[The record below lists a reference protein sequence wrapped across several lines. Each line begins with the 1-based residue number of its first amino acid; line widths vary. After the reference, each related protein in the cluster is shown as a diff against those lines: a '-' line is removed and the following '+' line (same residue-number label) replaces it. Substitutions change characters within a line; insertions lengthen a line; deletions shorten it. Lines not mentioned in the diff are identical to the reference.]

1 MGRGKDQA
9 PDLGKILCERG
20 VWTLSAADFGE
31 KLGTTWPSG
40 FPGPIYAAR
49 LSDLFQQSQVP
60 IPALSGMGR
69 CSLKVS
75 PPLRASSP
83 HRAPGANCPD
93 SLGFICLHFRGKAAY
108 ICVLRAKSLFLL
120 ISACPLE
127 MFVSQALNFY
137 CGAVGGKLGK
147 NEKSFT
153 RVARACLPFLKS
165 IILLLRQ
172 PSARGPWEILGFGW
186 NHGAGRAGCLLGT
199 WMLAASDLP
208 KEPSQG
214 ILTAHRAPQGS
225 LAVGCLGRFHSSW
238 ASKETLGLRAIV
250 VGGFPSVGS
259 GTRLEIWVP
268 SEVWRVPA
276 FPWR

>member
-31 KLGTTWPSG
+31 KLGTTWLSG

-49 LSDLFQQSQVP
+49 LSDLFQQSQMP

-108 ICVLRAKSLFLL
+108 ICVLRAKRLVSPHPCLSSKCLSLKHWIFIVGLL
-120 ISACPLE
+120 VGNLE
-127 MFVSQALNFY
+127 RM
-137 CGAVGGKLGK
+137 K
-147 NEKSFT
+147 
-153 RVARACLPFLKS
+153 RVL
-165 IILLLRQ
+165 Q
-172 PSARGPWEILGFGW
+172 E
-186 NHGAGRAGCLLGT
+186 
-199 WMLAASDLP
+199 
-208 KEPSQG
+208 
-214 ILTAHRAPQGS
+214 
-225 LAVGCLGRFHSSW
+225 
-238 ASKETLGLRAIV
+238 
-250 VGGFPSVGS
+250 
-259 GTRLEIWVP
+259 
-268 SEVWRVPA
+268 
-276 FPWR
+276 

>member
-31 KLGTTWPSG
+31 KIGTTWTSA
-40 FPGPIYAAR
+40 FPAPIYAAR
-49 LSDLFQQSQVP
+49 LSDLSQQRQVP

-120 ISACPLE
+120 IPACPLE

-147 NEKSFT
+147 NEEFYKSST
-153 RVARACLPFLKS
+153 G
-165 IILLLRQ
+165 LLAF
-172 PSARGPWEILGFGW
+172 SEIYYSS
-186 NHGAGRAGCLLGT
+186 
-199 WMLAASDLP
+199 AASAI
-208 KEPSQG
+208 SS
-214 ILTAHRAPQGS
+214 GS
-225 LAVGCLGRFHSSW
+225 LGN
-238 ASKETLGLRAIV
+238 T
-250 VGGFPSVGS
+250 
-259 GTRLEIWVP
+259 
-268 SEVWRVPA
+268 
-276 FPWR
+276 

>member
-1 MGRGKDQA
+1 MGRGEDQA
-9 PDLGKILCERG
+9 PDLGRILCERG
-20 VWTLSAADFGE
+20 VWTPSAADFGE

-40 FPGPIYAAR
+40 FPGPVYAAR

-75 PPLRASSP
+75 PPLCASSP

-120 ISACPLE
+120 IPACPLE

-172 PSARGPWEILGFGW
+172 PSMPGVSAKYLALGGTMGQGELGASWGRGCWLPVICQKSHTRGF
-186 NHGAGRAGCLLGT
+186 
-199 WMLAASDLP
+199 
-208 KEPSQG
+208 SQ
-214 ILTAHRAPQGS
+214 PQGS
-225 LAVGCLGRFHSSW
+225 PGQ
-238 ASKETLGLRAIV
+238 
-250 VGGFPSVGS
+250 PGS
-259 GTRLEIWVP
+259 GLPGTFSL
-268 SEVWRVPA
+268 
-276 FPWR
+276 FMGL